1 MIHFSDAWSNVHIIE
16 PHKYLRSTTKETI
29 MQTFKQFLQNKA
41 ANKRAELADVEA
53 QAKSVEADEQRKKA
67 ATRPMSKSSKLNTTV
82 PF

>member
-1 MIHFSDAWSNVHIIE
+1 MRE
-16 PHKYLRSTTKETI
+16 PHKYIRTTTKEMT

-53 QAKSVEADEQRKKA
+53 QAKHAEADEQRMKA
-67 ATRPMSKSSKLNTTV
+67 ATATRPTMKSSKLNQTV